1 MARQKSEKSE
11 FVSALGTA
19 FEMVKLIAEEVYAL
33 GGSDNDLRRIIKDR
47 KLRQQIAKLLVAN
60 LGEVYPLDVFGH
72 SINDLVKQGNYGWSN
87 SDINDGNFQA
97 DEMHQAEVILKHF
110 DKDMSTEAVLKALD
124 ADGLRPATMSELLEF
139 SSRYPEL
146 QKQFPIVALGS
157 FWQGPGGRRC
167 VGYLY
172 YFGGPRELS
181 LLWVGRDWRDASTIK
196 NYSWHVGQFLLWSE
210 NKTITTPLLN
220 IYKEFLLTKQKN
232 IGSINLRLVILNSY
246 LHFIGFKHSFELLT
260 DNKNR
265 LAALDPLQL
274 QNFLDQPLKKNNP
287 VGHRDKALLEILY
300 TSGLKVSDLVS
311 LKKNQVDFLSRE
323 IIMSKKH
330 LALPPYALHY
340 LEKYLNF
347 RKDKS
352 PWLFINFDRSKKAG
366 EKPLSVRSV
375 ERIVEK
381 YALALRPRLKIT
393 PQILR
398 NTLAYNLKS
407 QGVTGTGLKEALH
420 FQTKVGAGNYL
431 NRL

>member
-1 MARQKSEKSE
+1 MEKNSLAKYKLYLKSK
-11 FVSALGTA
+11 
-19 FEMVKLIAEEVYAL
+19 
-33 GGSDNDLRRIIKDR
+33 DLK
-47 KLRQQIAKLLVAN
+47 
-60 LGEVYPLDVFGH
+60 
-72 SINDLVKQGNYGWSN
+72 
-87 SDINDGNFQA
+87 
-97 DEMHQAEVILKHF
+97 
-110 DKDMSTEAVLKALD
+110 
-124 ADGLRPATMSELLEF
+124 
-139 SSRYPEL
+139 
-146 QKQFPIVALGS
+146 
-157 FWQGPGGRRC
+157 
-167 VGYLY
+167 
-172 YFGGPRELS
+172 
-181 LLWVGRDWRDASTIK
+181 ASTIK

-210 NKTITTPLLN
+210 NKQITTPLLKK
-220 IYKEFLLTKQKN
+220 YKEFLLAKQKN

-260 DNKNR
+260 DNKSR

-274 QNFLDQPLKKNNP
+274 QNFLDQPTKKNNP

-323 IIMSKKH
+323 IILSKKH
-330 LALPPYALHY
+330 IALPPYALHY

>member
-1 MARQKSEKSE
+1 MEKNSLAQYKLYLKSK
-11 FVSALGTA
+11 
-19 FEMVKLIAEEVYAL
+19 
-33 GGSDNDLRRIIKDR
+33 DLK
-47 KLRQQIAKLLVAN
+47 
-60 LGEVYPLDVFGH
+60 
-72 SINDLVKQGNYGWSN
+72 
-87 SDINDGNFQA
+87 
-97 DEMHQAEVILKHF
+97 
-110 DKDMSTEAVLKALD
+110 
-124 ADGLRPATMSELLEF
+124 
-139 SSRYPEL
+139 
-146 QKQFPIVALGS
+146 
-157 FWQGPGGRRC
+157 
-167 VGYLY
+167 
-172 YFGGPRELS
+172 
-181 LLWVGRDWRDASTIK
+181 ASTIK
-196 NYSWHVGQFLLWSE
+196 NYSWHVGQFLLWCQ
-210 NKTITTPLLN
+210 NKVITTPLLKK
-220 IYKEFLLTKQKN
+220 YKEFLLTKQKN

-246 LHFIGFKHSFELLT
+246 LHFIGFRHSYELLT

-323 IIMSKKH
+323 IILSRKH
-330 LALPPYALHY
+330 IALPPYALHY

-420 FQTKVGAGNYL
+420 FQTKIGAGNYL

>member
-1 MARQKSEKSE
+1 MEKNSL
-11 FVSALGTA
+11 AKY
-19 FEMVKLIAEEVYAL
+19 KLYL
-33 GGSDNDLRRIIKDR
+33 KNRDLK
-47 KLRQQIAKLLVAN
+47 
-60 LGEVYPLDVFGH
+60 
-72 SINDLVKQGNYGWSN
+72 
-87 SDINDGNFQA
+87 
-97 DEMHQAEVILKHF
+97 
-110 DKDMSTEAVLKALD
+110 
-124 ADGLRPATMSELLEF
+124 
-139 SSRYPEL
+139 
-146 QKQFPIVALGS
+146 
-157 FWQGPGGRRC
+157 
-167 VGYLY
+167 
-172 YFGGPRELS
+172 
-181 LLWVGRDWRDASTIK
+181 ASTIK

>member
-1 MARQKSEKSE
+1 MEKKSLAKYKLYLKS
-11 FVSALGTA
+11 
-19 FEMVKLIAEEVYAL
+19 K
-33 GGSDNDLRRIIKDR
+33 DLK
-47 KLRQQIAKLLVAN
+47 
-60 LGEVYPLDVFGH
+60 
-72 SINDLVKQGNYGWSN
+72 
-87 SDINDGNFQA
+87 
-97 DEMHQAEVILKHF
+97 
-110 DKDMSTEAVLKALD
+110 T
-124 ADGLRPATMSELLEF
+124 
-139 SSRYPEL
+139 
-146 QKQFPIVALGS
+146 
-157 FWQGPGGRRC
+157 
-167 VGYLY
+167 
-172 YFGGPRELS
+172 
-181 LLWVGRDWRDASTIK
+181 STIK

-210 NKTITTPLLN
+210 NKKITTPLLKK
-220 IYKEFLLTKQKN
+220 YKEFLLIKQKN

-246 LHFIGFKHSFELLT
+246 LHFIGIRHTFELLT
-260 DNKNR
+260 DHKNR
-265 LAALDPLQL
+265 LAALTPLQL

-323 IIMSKKH
+323 IIFPSTSSGQAAKKH
-330 LALPPYALHY
+330 IALPPYALHY

-375 ERIVEK
+375 ERIIEK

-398 NTLAYNLKS
+398 NTLAYQLKN
-407 QGVTGTGLKEALH
+407 QGVTGTGLKEALR
-420 FQTKVGAGNYL
+420 FKTKVAAGNYL

>member
-1 MARQKSEKSE
+1 MEKNSLTKYKLYLKSK
-11 FVSALGTA
+11 
-19 FEMVKLIAEEVYAL
+19 
-33 GGSDNDLRRIIKDR
+33 DLK
-47 KLRQQIAKLLVAN
+47 
-60 LGEVYPLDVFGH
+60 
-72 SINDLVKQGNYGWSN
+72 
-87 SDINDGNFQA
+87 
-97 DEMHQAEVILKHF
+97 
-110 DKDMSTEAVLKALD
+110 
-124 ADGLRPATMSELLEF
+124 
-139 SSRYPEL
+139 
-146 QKQFPIVALGS
+146 
-157 FWQGPGGRRC
+157 
-167 VGYLY
+167 
-172 YFGGPRELS
+172 
-181 LLWVGRDWRDASTIK
+181 ASTIK
-196 NYSWHVGQFLLWSE
+196 NYSWHLGQFLLWAD
-210 NKTITTPLLN
+210 NKQITSPLLKK
-220 IYKEFLLTKQKN
+220 YKEFLLTKQKN

-246 LHFIGFKHSFELLT
+246 LHFIGFRHSFELLT

-274 QNFLDQPLKKNNP
+274 QNFLDQPTKKNNP

-300 TSGLKVSDLVS
+300 TSGLKVSELVN

-323 IIMSKKH
+323 IILSKKH
-330 LALPPYALHY
+330 IALPPYALHY

-375 ERIVEK
+375 ERIIEK

-398 NTLAYNLKS
+398 NTLAYNLKI

-420 FQTKVGAGNYL
+420 FKTKVAAGNYL